1 MTVVVVEPIW
11 DCAVASLQEAVLTAN
26 GVVLRHGLFYGPGTY
41 LLAS

>member
-1 MTVVVVEPIW
+1 
-11 DCAVASLQEAVLTAN
+11 VLTAN